1 MAQIIV
7 RLKERELK
15 TVPVTCVAT
24 RIGRDASNDVVIEND
39 GVSRHHATL
48 RYEASVGAFLIYDA
62 SSSNGMFFRGSPSK
76 AARLDDG
83 DEVQIGKFT
92 LVFQEAGGAPLE
104 SLSPE
109 PPRDDVTPTPAVHNP
124 LPTMAL
130 PAAKLKPK
138 PRTGAAIAPSA
149 SPLLAPPR
157 APSRSTA
164 PPEPA
169 PQEVAP
175 ATVLAPPTSGEII
188 AQSRT
193 LRYMMWLMVAL
204 VVLLVALLAMLVL
217 QR

>member
-24 RIGRDASNDVVIEND
+24 RIGRDVSNDVVIDND

-48 RYEASVGAFLIYDA
+48 RYEASVGAFLIYDQ
-62 SSSNGMFFRGSPSK
+62 SSSNGMFFRGAPSK

-92 LVFQEAGGAPLE
+92 LVFQEAGGAPVDALT
-104 SLSPE
+104 PE
-109 PPRDDVTPTPAVHNP
+109 PPRQPDATPLPVVNNP

-138 PRTGAAIAPSA
+138 PRAAPAISPSTPPPAPAPTSARSAAPSD
-149 SPLLAPPR
+149 APP
-157 APSRSTA
+157 AAT
-164 PPEPA
+164 PA
-169 PQEVAP
+169 PAGAP
-175 ATVLAPPTSGEII
+175 TGEIV
-188 AQSRT
+188 AQTRT
-193 LRYMMWLMVAL
+193 LRLMMWLLVVL
-204 VVLLVALLAMLVL
+204 VVLLVALLGMLVM

>member
-7 RLKERELK
+7 RLRERELK

-62 SSSNGMFFRGSPSK
+62 SSSNGLFFRGAPSK

-92 LVFQEAGGAPLE
+92 LVFQESGGAPLE

-138 PRTGAAIAPSA
+138 PRTGSPIAPSA
-149 SPLLAPPR
+149 SPLFA
-157 APSRSTA
+157 APSRPA
-164 PPEPA
+164 PP
-169 PQEVAP
+169 PQEAPP
-175 ATVLAPPTSGEII
+175 ATLFAPPTSGEII

>member
-24 RIGRDASNDVVIEND
+24 RIGRDVTNDVVIEND

-48 RYEASVGAFLIYDA
+48 RYEASVGAFLIYDQ
-62 SSSNGMFFRGSPSK
+62 SSSNGMFFRGAPSK

-92 LVFQEAGGAPLE
+92 LVFREDGGAPVDALA
-104 SLSPE
+104 PE
-109 PPRDDVTPTPAVHNP
+109 PPRSADATPMPAVHNP

-130 PAAKLKPK
+130 PAAKIKPK
-138 PRTGAAIAPSA
+138 PRTGPVIAPSV
-149 SPLLAPPR
+149 PP
-157 APSRSTA
+157 PS
-164 PPEPA
+164 
-169 PQEVAP
+169 AP
-175 ATVLAPPTSGEII
+175 AAPAASQAAPAAAQASTPPTSGDLL
-188 AQSRT
+188 AQTRT
-193 LRYMMWLMVAL
+193 LRSMMWLLVVL

>member
-24 RIGRDASNDVVIEND
+24 RIGRDASNDVVIDND

-48 RYEASVGAFLIYDA
+48 RYESTVGAFLIYDA
-62 SSSNGMFFRGSPSK
+62 SSSNGMFFRGAPSK

-92 LVFQEAGGAPLE
+92 LVFLEAGGAPVE
-104 SLSPE
+104 ALSPE

-130 PAAKLKPK
+130 PAAKSKPK
-138 PRTGAAIAPSA
+138 PRTGPAIAPS
-149 SPLLAPPR
+149 SPIATTPVAPPVR
-157 APSRSTA
+157 NVSP
-164 PPEPA
+164 
-169 PQEVAP
+169 PQEAPP
-175 ATVLAPPTSGEII
+175 ATVATAPTQGELL

-193 LRYMMWLMVAL
+193 LRSMMWLLVVL
-204 VVLLVALLAMLVL
+204 VVLLVVLLAMLVL